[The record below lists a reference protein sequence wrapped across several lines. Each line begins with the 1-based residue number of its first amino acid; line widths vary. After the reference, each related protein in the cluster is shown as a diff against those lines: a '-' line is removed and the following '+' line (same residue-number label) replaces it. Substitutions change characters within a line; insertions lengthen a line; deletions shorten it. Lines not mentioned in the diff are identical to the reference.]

1 MRWVLSL
8 FYVGGTDGESRGTM
22 RVKGLELRGRSGLE
36 IRFCE
41 SSFQGAGAMVNDF
54 GG

>member
-1 MRWVLSL
+1 MANQ
-8 FYVGGTDGESRGTM
+8 GGRGE
-22 RVKGLELRGRSGLE
+22 LGRSGLE

-41 SSFQGAGAMVNDF
+41 SSFQGACAMVNDF